1 MSVTDDVERSRVPEP
16 PEGARSAQTPDAVV
30 ARSAQEPDAAET
42 PVVPADVEP
51 GPEPGPAQE
60 ADGSSEPETGEVLD
74 QGEPEAGW
82 LPDGEPQT
90 DGVPDRESDADWVP
104 EQESPADWPPEAA
117 PEPAADWVSQ
127 EELEPD
133 WPEDLAA
140 ADGAQPE
147 SHAQDAPGAD
157 APPAVPGP
165 RTPRQ
170 RLKLSMRPT
179 LSRSHLM
186 AGVLCALLGFAL
198 VVQVRASGQA
208 ELSTL
213 RQDDLVRL
221 LDEVTNRAEQLDAE
235 VNRLQSSRDELASGT
250 GQAQAALEVAQQ
262 RATSEG
268 ILSGRLPAQGPGV
281 VVTIRAAGSELRAQH
296 MFNMLE
302 ELRNAGAE
310 VVQVND
316 VRLVASSSFVDVA
329 GGIEADGTLLTLP
342 YRWTVIG
349 DPATLDR
356 ALEIPGGALPTVR
369 NAGGTATTE
378 QESLVT
384 IDATVELTDPEF
396 ARPAN
401 D

>member
-1 MSVTDDVERSRVPEP
+1 MDEVEQPRAPQPPQEPARPREAEP
-16 PEGARSAQTPDAVV
+16 PAEA
-30 ARSAQEPDAAET
+30 EPDAGS
-42 PVVPADVEP
+42 VGVREP
-51 GPEPGPAQE
+51 
-60 ADGSSEPETGEVLD
+60 EPETDGPSE
-74 QGEPEAGW
+74 QEPEGSS
-82 LPDGEPQT
+82 LPADGEQPAAAVHDDGGAVTGRVVPPQT
-90 DGVPDRESDADWVP
+90 PM
-104 EQESPADWPPEAA
+104 
-117 PEPAADWVSQ
+117 
-127 EELEPD
+127 
-133 WPEDLAA
+133 
-140 ADGAQPE
+140 
-147 SHAQDAPGAD
+147 
-157 APPAVPGP
+157 
-165 RTPRQ
+165 Q
-170 RLKLSMRPT
+170 RLKRSMRPT
-179 LSRSHLM
+179 FSRSQLM
-186 AGVLCALLGFAL
+186 AGLLCGLLGFAL
-198 VVQVRASGQA
+198 VVQVRQSGQA

-221 LDEVTNRAEQLDAE
+221 LDEVTSRAEQLDAE
-235 VNRLQSSRDELASGT
+235 VGRLQSSRDELASGT

-316 VRLVASSSFVDVA
+316 VRLVTSSSFVDVA
-329 GGIEADGTLLTLP
+329 DGIQVDGTLLTPP

-378 QESLVT
+378 QKNLVT
-384 IDATVELTDPEF
+384 VDATIELTDPEF
-396 ARPAN
+396 ARPAE